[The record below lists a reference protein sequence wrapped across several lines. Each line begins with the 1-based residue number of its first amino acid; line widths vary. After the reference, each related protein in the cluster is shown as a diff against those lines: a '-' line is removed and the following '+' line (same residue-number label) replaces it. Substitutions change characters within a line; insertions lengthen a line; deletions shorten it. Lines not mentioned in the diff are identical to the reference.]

1 MKYRVFLT
9 DANKQKCGLTTYG
22 LPNDWNTVTVTDEG
36 PNARTPYKVT
46 FSTGRHTYFRS
57 NMCYWDEADVLD
69 GGNRINDLT
78 DNIKLIPITL
88 LKRKQLCNTK

>member
-9 DANKQKCGLTTYG
+9 DANKRKCSITTYG
-22 LPNDWNTVTVTDEG
+22 LPNGWNTVTVTDEG

-46 FSTGRHTYFRS
+46 FSSGKYTYFRS
-57 NMCYWDEADVLD
+57 NKCYWDDIDVSRGPID
-69 GGNRINDLT
+69 DLT
-78 DNIKLIPITL
+78 NNIELLPIPL

>member
-9 DANKQKCGLTTYG
+9 DANKQKCSLRSYD
-22 LPNDWNTVTVTDEG
+22 LPNGWNIVTVTDEG
-36 PNARTPYKVT
+36 PNKLSPYKVT

-57 NMCYWDEADVLD
+57 NKCYWNEADVSK
-69 GGNRINDLT
+69 GNIDNLT
-78 DNIKLIPITL
+78 NNIELIPITL